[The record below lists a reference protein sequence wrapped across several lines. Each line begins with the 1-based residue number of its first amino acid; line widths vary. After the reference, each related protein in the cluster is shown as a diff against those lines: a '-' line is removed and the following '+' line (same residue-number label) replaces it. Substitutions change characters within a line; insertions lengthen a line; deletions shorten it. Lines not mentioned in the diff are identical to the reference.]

1 MFIPNYTYIEEEE
14 DLQSWLKQQAEN
26 NLMPMPDFA
35 YLYLHRNSRTDNLC
49 NIKALHKLMAEQEKG
64 LRHETPSVRDLL
76 MRNTPVMVNGLFA
89 SPYYTAVMTD
99 YYLND
104 TDPAPFTKILSRS
117 PVKYCPLCAKEDEE
131 EFLSSP
137 HLRSDRPVYCVR
149 VPHQT
154 EGVTACHRHGVR
166 LTDDPHAEAVKADE
180 KEIRTAK
187 TAYALYKAGCTGS
200 IDDLIGPLKER
211 MKKRGIEDRF
221 TRSFG
226 PSAYVLSTAAQIF
239 EPEELIRIYRKDEA
253 LVVKE
258 AVNVIKKR
266 HPEAFAAAVD
276 YPLITYHCGC
286 GQEHT
291 VYAGSA
297 LLGASCPSE
306 ESEKD
311 WKKKLIYRS
320 QFCMD
325 PRFELAEIKDDET
338 GMIRHR
344 ECGNTFPMR
353 LRRVMGGYGFTCPV
367 CAEKKL
373 NDLVGQERTMNCGLK
388 AKITAVRSVV
398 DIDVEFEDGRTRKG
412 VVYRNFLDGSVIP
425 ERFYQDSHIGG
436 KRTMNCGL
444 EAEVTASYEK
454 DGRDLIDVEFED
466 GSVKTGVTYAAFR
479 TGRLEPDGYRQKKA
493 SGGILGQWRTMNC
506 GVKARIIRYANN
518 RDCDVEFEDGSIRRN
533 VRQSHFMD
541 GELSPEGFYLPKAGE
556 ERVMRNGLT
565 AKIIAVRNSMD
576 IDVRFE
582 NGEVRKNVRY
592 SAFRDG
598 YIRSLLFEEEQKDSH
613 IGEVYRQN
621 CGVNAEVIE
630 YTNAHCCTVRF
641 SSGEI
646 REGVQYSKLKEGK
659 VLPPSLQNVDRVG
672 EKHMQGCGQEAE
684 ITAYRDAN
692 DVDAKFPD
700 GKVREHVTYYDIVHG
715 KINPLKRGAKFREEH
730 LGEERTMK
738 CGLNAKIIE
747 VRGAKDID
755 VEFETGEV
763 REHVVYANYKSGG
776 VSPAKRAW

>member
-320 QFCMD
+320 QFCTD
-325 PRFELAEIKDDET
+325 PRFELLKVVDDTT
-338 GMIRHR
+338 GMIRHKD
-344 ECGNTFPMR
+344 CGSEFPVKLR
-353 LRRVMGGYGFTCPV
+353 LIMGGNGFTCPV
-367 CAEKKL
+367 CARQRL
-373 NDLVGQERTMNCGLK
+373 HGLVGQKRVMNCGLE
-388 AKITAVRSVV
+388 AKITAARSIV
-398 DIDVEFEDGRTRKG
+398 DIDVEFEDGRTREG

-454 DGRDLIDVEFED
+454 DGRDLI
-466 GSVKTGVTYAAFR
+466 
-479 TGRLEPDGYRQKKA
+479 
-493 SGGILGQWRTMNC
+493 
-506 GVKARIIRYANN
+506 
-518 RDCDVEFEDGSIRRN
+518 DVEFEDGSIRRN